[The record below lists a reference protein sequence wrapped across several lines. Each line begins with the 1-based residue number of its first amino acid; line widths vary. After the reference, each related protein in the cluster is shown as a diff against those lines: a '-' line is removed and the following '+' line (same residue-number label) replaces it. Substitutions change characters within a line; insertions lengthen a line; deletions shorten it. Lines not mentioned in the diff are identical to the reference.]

1 MTLPAPVVEEHG
13 GVMVV
18 RDDLLPGGTKMR
30 AILPLIERTPAG
42 EFVYPS
48 PAYGYAQVA
57 LAHCARMAGRAAT
70 VFTAKRASP
79 HPLTRAAHD
88 AGAKVVMVPYGYL
101 SNVRAKARAY
111 AEATGA
117 ALVPFGVEDDRAME
131 AIAEA
136 ARSTGLAP
144 REVWT
149 VAGSG
154 VLSRALQRAW
164 PGAEFHAVVIGK
176 DGSDIGRARRWR
188 SPYKFEQAC
197 KPAERPPF
205 PSSPWYD
212 AKAWRF
218 IARHAGPGALF
229 WNVGR

>member
-1 MTLPAPVVEEHG
+1 VTLPAPVVEEHG
-13 GVMVV
+13 GVLVV

-57 LAHCARMAGRAAT
+57 LAHCARMTGRAAT
-70 VFTAKRASP
+70 VFTAKRATP

-111 AEATGA
+111 AEKTGA
-117 ALVPFGVEDDRAME
+117 ALVPFGVEDEAAKE
-131 AIAEA
+131 AIAA
-136 ARSTGLAP
+136 AASGLGLRP

-164 PGAEFHAVVIGK
+164 PDAEFHAVVIGK
-176 DGSDIGRARRWR
+176 EGSDIGRARRWR
-188 SPYKFEQAC
+188 SPYRFEQAC

>member
-1 MTLPAPVVEEHG
+1 MTLPAPVVERHG
-13 GVMVV
+13 AITVV

-30 AILPLIERTPAG
+30 AIMPLIDRSHAS

-70 VFTAKRASP
+70 VFTAKRAAP
-79 HPLTRAAHD
+79 HPLTRAAHE

-101 SNVRAKARAY
+101 SNVRAKARGY

-117 ALVPFGVEDDRAME
+117 ALVPFGVEDERAME

-164 PGAEFHAVVIGK
+164 PDAAFHAVAIGK
-176 DGSDIGRARRWR
+176 AGSDVGRARRWV

-218 IARHAGPGALF
+218 ITRHAGPGALF